1 MIKEKFSLL
10 IIIINNTCSDAPRFD
25 NNLLTD
31 FTETPPG
38 VAVRKVSK
46 LTKSTT
52 LNAGYNTARS
62 GSRRTC
68 VVQVVID
75 RQ

>member
-10 IIIINNTCSDAPRFD
+10 IIIINNSDAPRFD

-31 FTETPPG
+31 FTETPSILAPG

-52 LNAGYNTARS
+52 LNAGYNM
-62 GSRRTC
+62 
-68 VVQVVID
+68 
-75 RQ
+75 

>member
-31 FTETPPG
+31 FTETPSILAPG

-52 LNAGYNTARS
+52 LNAGYNM
-62 GSRRTC
+62 
-68 VVQVVID
+68 
-75 RQ
+75 